1 MRSETR
7 RDTPSPWACFTL
19 LAALT
24 LFSGCGSPPLLRY
37 QPDAAPAVLMPAAL
51 AGIED
56 ARARYREILCAVLR
70 TQDPTAGASLCEA
83 SLHRMALEGEPTG
96 RAVHLGPP
104 RIPLR
109 VGIVPGYGADCFTDV
124 VPVLADAR
132 SRLAERGW
140 PTDVLIVEGLSS
152 SRRNADL
159 IRDQLLKAQL
169 AHGERFVLIGYSK
182 GTSDMLEALA
192 VHPEIRPRVAAAV
205 SLAGTVMGSPL
216 ADDPPRLLPVLVQA
230 LSGGACTAGDGGA
243 FASLRRT
250 ERLEFLAR
258 FPPLS
263 YGVPLY
269 SLGAFAD
276 LERTSHIL
284 RPMHRR
290 RVPQCGSL
298 GCSLA
303 AGSVPASA
311 VSNIHGSERLSQGRD
326 ARIRRPPCRGTAPQQ
341 GLSGQALK
349 GRPLASRGGGAAK
362 PRSVRTWSGSR
373 GSRQGGRRSRRSRE
387 ERIGFAV
394 ALDERLG
401 RRRDRVDAI
410 GLLQRRHVGLI
421 A

>member
-290 RVPQCGSL
+290 LAVMDPRNDSQTLSTDQVIPGSALL
-298 GCSLA
+298 GYLNA
-303 AGSVPASA
+303 D
-311 VSNIHGSERLSQGRD
+311 H
-326 ARIRRPPCRGTAPQQ
+326 
-341 GLSGQALK
+341 
-349 GRPLASRGGGAAK
+349 
-362 PRSVRTWSGSR
+362 W
-373 GSRQGGRRSRRSRE
+373 
-387 ERIGFAV
+387 AV
-394 ALDERLG
+394 ALPLDRYQPVLSAIFTDRNDFPRAAMLESVIRLVEERLLNK
-401 RRRDRVDAI
+401 D
-410 GLLQRRHVGLI
+410 
-421 A
+421 